1 VRPEERGVVDGWWRE
16 FVTSGAVPECF
27 EAVQGRLIR
36 AVHRAPLGDREVFVK
51 TMTFP
56 RWKDRLRYLFRRMP
70 AAHEAR
76 MLRATAAAGVPCPSV
91 VAAYTARGGGV
102 PRRSMLVLESLPV
115 APVDPPRDV
124 ARGPERLA
132 AEVALAARLLAAG
145 IYHGD
150 LHGDN
155 FVLLDSGALAVLDMQ
170 SARVFRRGAD
180 ARRRAVA
187 ARMLRELT
195 GAEAQA
201 AVSAMRTAGLLCSD
215 VEVERALQESA
226 ARRAAYQRSR
236 VRRCLQESTE
246 FERRVTWRG
255 VRHARR
261 DRPRSGRWIVRGG
274 ALGDAWLGQRVL
286 ELNEGRAPL
295 FGAYFRKWWWLGRGE
310 GLYVSDSC
318 SEAQIRAE
326 LDVARAVGRA
336 WRDRPS
342 A

>member
-1 VRPEERGVVDGWWRE
+1 MAAFSDSPAETGGTWPDDYPRPGRGVLRSLTIALT
-16 FVTSGAVPECF
+16 FVVLGGFIFA
-27 EAVQGRLIR
+27 RL
-36 AVHRAPLGDREVFVK
+36 
-51 TMTFP
+51 TQ
-56 RWKDRLRYLFRRMP
+56 P
-70 AAHEAR
+70 A
-76 MLRATAAAGVPCPSV
+76 LSPPTA
-91 VAAYTARGGGV
+91 
-102 PRRSMLVLESLPV
+102 E
-115 APVDPPRDV
+115 
-124 ARGPERLA
+124 
-132 AEVALAARLLAAG
+132 EVALAARLLAAG

-187 ARMLRELT
+187 ARMLRELG
-195 GAEAQA
+195 GADEQA
-201 AVSAMRTAGLLCSD
+201 AAAAMRAAGLLRSD
-215 VEVERALQESA
+215 FEVERALQESA
-226 ARRAAYQRSR
+226 GGRAAYQRSR

-261 DRPRSGRWIVRGG
+261 DRPRRGRWIARGG
-274 ALGDAWLGQRVL
+274 ALGDAWLGQRGL
-286 ELNEGRAPL
+286 ELKEGRAPL

-336 WRDRPS
+336 WRGRPS